1 MDYPNKEIN
10 DFSYQRNNLY
20 CEGVKVNE
28 IAEKIGTPLYLYSK
42 NSICSQYKSFKEA
55 FSPLSPLVCYS
66 LKANSN
72 ISLIK
77 ILKNLGAGADIVS
90 LGELFLALKAGIKP
104 EKIVFAGVGKKEEE
118 IREAIRKN
126 VYLFNVESSSELRL
140 IDKIAAQLKKKV
152 RCNLRINPDIDPGTH
167 QYVATGK
174 KESKFGITRD
184 KAVKIFKNNEFHQI
198 KILGFHVHL
207 GSQILFPEVY
217 ELAIKK
223 ALNFV
228 KKEKIKLTIFDLG
241 GGFPIE
247 YEKRVP
253 PIKNFART
261 IIPLLKKLKIKI
273 IFEPGRY
280 IVGNSSILVTKVLYL
295 KRDFVIVDAG
305 LNDLL
310 RPSLYGAYHQIVP
323 LKKSLGKTFV
333 GNVVGPI
340 CESGDFLGKKRRLPV
355 SLKEGDFLAIKGSG
369 AYGFSMSSNYN
380 TRLKLPEILVSK
392 NRYKIIRKREK
403 YEDLIKNM

>member
-1 MDYPNKEIN
+1 MGEKNRIE
-10 DFSYQRNNLY
+10 DFFYHRNNLY

-28 IAEKIGTPLYLYSK
+28 IAEKVGSPFYLYSK
-42 NSICSQYKSFKEA
+42 NSLCSQYQKFKEA
-55 FSPLSPLVCYS
+55 FSPLSPLICYS

-72 ISLIK
+72 LSLLK

-90 LGELFLALKAGIKP
+90 SGELFLALNAGIKP

-118 IREAIRKN
+118 IKEAIRKN
-126 VYLFNVESSSELRL
+126 IYLFNVESFSELRL
-140 IDKIAAQLKKKV
+140 INKIAAQLKKKV
-152 RCNLRINPDIDPGTH
+152 NCNLRVNPDIDPGTH

-174 KESKFGITRD
+174 KESKFGIAWD
-184 KAVKIFKNNEFHQI
+184 KAIEIFKNNAPSQI
-198 KILGFHVHL
+198 KILGFHIHL

-223 ALNFV
+223 LLNFA
-228 KKEKIKLTIFDLG
+228 KKEKIKLTVFDLG

-253 PIKNFART
+253 PIKNFARV

-280 IVGNSSILVTKVLYL
+280 IVGNSSILVTKILYL
-295 KRDFVIVDAG
+295 KRDFVIVDTG

-310 RPSLYGAYHQIVP
+310 RPSLYGAYHRIVP

-340 CESGDFLGKKRRLPV
+340 CESGDFLGKKRRLPL

-392 NRYKIIRKREK
+392 NRYKIIRKREE
-403 YEDLIKNM
+403 YEDLIK

>member
-1 MDYPNKEIN
+1 MGEKNRIE
-10 DFSYQRNNLY
+10 DFFYHRNNLY

-28 IAEKIGTPLYLYSK
+28 IAEKVGSPFYLYSK
-42 NSICSQYKSFKEA
+42 NSICSQYKKFEKA
-55 FSPLSPLVCYS
+55 FSPLSPLICYS

-72 ISLIK
+72 LSLLK

-90 LGELFLALKAGIKP
+90 LGELFLALNAGIKP

-118 IREAIRKN
+118 IKEAIRKN
-126 VYLFNVESSSELRL
+126 IYLFNVESFSELRL
-140 IDKIAAQLKKKV
+140 INKIAAQLKKKV
-152 RCNLRINPDIDPGTH
+152 NCNVRVNPDIDPGTH

-174 KESKFGITRD
+174 KESKFGIAWD
-184 KAVKIFKNNEFHQI
+184 KAIEIFKNNALPQI
-198 KILGFHVHL
+198 KVLGFHLHL
-207 GSQILFPEVY
+207 GSQILFPKVY

-223 ALNFV
+223 MLKV
-228 KKEKIKLTIFDLG
+228 VEKEKIELTVFDLG

-253 PIKNFART
+253 PVKNFAKA

-280 IVGNSSILVTKVLYL
+280 IVGNSSILVTKILYL
-295 KRDFVIVDAG
+295 KRGFVIVDTG

-310 RPSLYGAYHQIVP
+310 RPSLYGAYHRIVP

-340 CESGDFLGKKRRLPV
+340 CESGDFLGKKRRLPL

-392 NRYKIIRKREK
+392 NRYKIIRKREEYK
-403 YEDLIKNM
+403 DIVK

>member
-1 MDYPNKEIN
+1 MGEKNRIE
-10 DFSYQRNNLY
+10 DFFYHRNNLY

-28 IAEKIGTPLYLYSK
+28 IAEKVGSPFYLYSK
-42 NSICSQYKSFKEA
+42 NSICSQYQEFKNA
-55 FSPLSPLVCYS
+55 FSPLSPLICYS

-72 ISLIK
+72 LSLLK

-118 IREAIRKN
+118 IKEAIRKN
-126 VYLFNVESSSELRL
+126 IYLFNVESFSELRL
-140 IDKIAAQLKKKV
+140 INKIAAQLKKKV
-152 RCNLRINPDIDPGTH
+152 NCNLRVNPDIDPGTH

-174 KESKFGITRD
+174 KESKFGIAWD
-184 KAVKIFKNNEFHQI
+184 KAIKIFKNNALPQI
-198 KILGFHVHL
+198 KILGIHLHL

-223 ALNFV
+223 LLNFA

-253 PIKNFART
+253 PIKNFARV

-280 IVGNSSILVTKVLYL
+280 IMGNSSILVTKILYL
-295 KRDFVIVDAG
+295 KRDFVIVDTG

-310 RPSLYGAYHQIVP
+310 RPSLYGAYHRIVP

-340 CESGDFLGKKRRLPV
+340 CESGDFLGKKRRLPL

-392 NRYKIIRKREK
+392 NRYKIIRKREEYK
-403 YEDLIKNM
+403 DIVK

>member
-1 MDYPNKEIN
+1 MGEKNRIE
-10 DFSYQRNNLY
+10 DFFYHRNNLY

-28 IAEKIGTPLYLYSK
+28 IAEKVGSPFYLYSK
-42 NSICSQYKSFKEA
+42 NSICSQYKKFEKA
-55 FSPLSPLVCYS
+55 FSPLSPLICYS

-72 ISLIK
+72 LSLLK

-90 LGELFLALKAGIKP
+90 LGELFLALNAGIKP

-118 IREAIRKN
+118 IKEAIRKN
-126 VYLFNVESSSELRL
+126 IYLFNVESFSELRL
-140 IDKIAAQLKKKV
+140 INKIAAQLKKKV
-152 RCNLRINPDIDPGTH
+152 NCNVRVNPDIDPGTH

-174 KESKFGITRD
+174 KESKFGIAWD
-184 KAVKIFKNNEFHQI
+184 KAIKIFKNNALPQI
-198 KILGFHVHL
+198 KILGIHLHL

-223 ALNFV
+223 LLNFA
-228 KKEKIKLTIFDLG
+228 KKEKIKLTVFDLG

-253 PIKNFART
+253 PIKNFARV

-280 IVGNSSILVTKVLYL
+280 IVGNSSILVTKILYL
-295 KRDFVIVDAG
+295 KRGFVIVDTG

-310 RPSLYGAYHQIVP
+310 RPSLYGAYHRIVP

-340 CESGDFLGKKRRLPV
+340 CESGDFLGKKRRLPL

-403 YEDLIKNM
+403 YEDLVK

>member
-1 MDYPNKEIN
+1 MGEKNRIE
-10 DFSYQRNNLY
+10 DFFYHRNNLY

-28 IAEKIGTPLYLYSK
+28 IAEKVGSPFYLYSK
-42 NSICSQYKSFKEA
+42 NSICSQYKKFEKA
-55 FSPLSPLVCYS
+55 FSPLSPLICYS

-72 ISLIK
+72 LSLLK

-118 IREAIRKN
+118 IKEAIRKN
-126 VYLFNVESSSELRL
+126 IYLFNVESFSELRL
-140 IDKIAAQLKKKV
+140 INKIAAQLKKKV
-152 RCNLRINPDIDPGTH
+152 NCNLRVNPDIDPGTH

-174 KESKFGITRD
+174 KESKFGIAWD
-184 KAVKIFKNNEFHQI
+184 KAIEIFKNNAPSQI
-198 KILGFHVHL
+198 KILGFHIHL

-223 ALNFV
+223 LLNFA
-228 KKEKIKLTIFDLG
+228 KKEKIKLTVFDLG

-253 PIKNFART
+253 PIKNFARV

-280 IVGNSSILVTKVLYL
+280 IVGNSSILVTKILYL
-295 KRDFVIVDAG
+295 KRDFVIVDTG

-310 RPSLYGAYHQIVP
+310 RPSLYGAYHRIVP

-340 CESGDFLGKKRRLPV
+340 CESGDFLGKKRRLPL

-392 NRYKIIRKREK
+392 NRYKIIRKREEYK
-403 YEDLIKNM
+403 DIVK

>member
-1 MDYPNKEIN
+1 LGEKNRIE
-10 DFSYQRNNLY
+10 DFFYHRNNLY

-28 IAEKIGTPLYLYSK
+28 IAEKVGSPFYLYSK
-42 NSICSQYKSFKEA
+42 NSLCSQYQEFKNA
-55 FSPLSPLVCYS
+55 FSPLSPLICYS

-72 ISLIK
+72 LSLLK

-90 LGELFLALKAGIKP
+90 LGELFLALNAGIKP

-118 IREAIRKN
+118 IKEAIRKN
-126 VYLFNVESSSELRL
+126 IYLFNVESFSELRL
-140 IDKIAAQLKKKV
+140 INKIAAQLKKKV
-152 RCNLRINPDIDPGTH
+152 NCNVRVNPDIDPGTH
-167 QYVATGK
+167 RYVATGK
-174 KESKFGITRD
+174 KESKFGIAWD
-184 KAVKIFKNNEFHQI
+184 KAVRIFKNNSFPRI

-223 ALNFV
+223 LLNFA

-253 PIKNFART
+253 PVKNFAKA

-280 IVGNSSILVTKVLYL
+280 IVGNSSILVTKILYL
-295 KRDFVIVDAG
+295 KRGFVIVDTG

-310 RPSLYGAYHQIVP
+310 RPSLYGAYHRIVP

-340 CESGDFLGKKRRLPV
+340 CESGDFLGKKRRLPL

-392 NRYKIIRKREK
+392 NRYKIIRKREEYK
-403 YEDLIKNM
+403 DIVK